1 MNVGSGAQVQQLLF
15 PGISRRTSSTSGR
28 AEHMPEERVFKVL
41 PFARELP
48 SGLKSWLLYLPLKG
62 LLIHRCCQLLAV
74 CSWPEKNYEVW
85 GPICIHP
92 GSCPLQVPNV
102 DGLIEEG
109 KKAPK
114 KNMDI
119 TLHGLW
125 GNGNISRLTP
135 EVFTPSGWPAVST
148 PVLRSLAGKPGVAK
162 KALAE
167 LQGRVDVLDFGT
179 LLQCPPRLR
188 FRSFLCR

>member
-1 MNVGSGAQVQQLLF
+1 M
-15 PGISRRTSSTSGR
+15 
-28 AEHMPEERVFKVL
+28 
-41 PFARELP
+41 
-48 SGLKSWLLYLPLKG
+48 
-62 LLIHRCCQLLAV
+62 
-74 CSWPEKNYEVW
+74 
-85 GPICIHP
+85 
-92 GSCPLQVPNV
+92 

-162 KALAE
+162 KDLAE
-167 LQGRVDVLDFGT
+167 LQGRTDVQDLGASRS
-179 LLQCPPRLR
+179 PPP
-188 FRSFLCR
+188 